1 MISKRKLL
9 KMRKDALIDKTIDYQ
24 PVSTSFFFRYVDKVL
39 ELTQELI
46 DLKLIEESARD
57 SKEKYSKPMNLI

>member
-9 KMRKDALIDKTIDYQ
+9 KWRKEALLANELTKNSEWEYHDLPKLRILMLEHI
-24 PVSTSFFFRYVDKVL
+24 DKVL

-46 DLKLIEESARD
+46 DQNLL
-57 SKEKYSKPMNLI
+57 KEK

>member
-24 PVSTSFFFRYVDKVL
+24 PVSTSFFFSYVNKVL

-46 DLKLIEESARD
+46 DIQLIKESKK
-57 SKEKYSKPMNLI
+57 KENK